1 MAGIDIKN
9 KILDSHMHVSGEK
22 KKEEYSI
29 CRSTAGGHIT
39 GKWQNKDPRYAGN
52 KIFAGYGMLLLLF
65 ILYFHSVSI
74 LENNVVFAQTSP
86 TTSNLLNDRSP
97 SFLEAYWTDN
107 SESTS
112 SSSSAPSNN
121 NNNSIKK
128 EVGPGEGASTLA
140 IVLVNKGR
148 SEITALTGY
157 LTLPSSGFNSIEGEN
172 LVNSSNISVA
182 SHDSIV
188 KPGETFTLYFT
199 INVLNNAEVG
209 AYSGLLKLVYSKVLE
224 VGQISA
230 SMAVPFRITGKVIL
244 DAVSSTQNLVAGSP
258 NDLRILMKNEG
269 SADASGVIVTITSV
283 TDGTATTTPTVSHNK
298 NNNNN
303 DESNGESIRNN
314 SDSDNNVTAS
324 SSTDEAATT
333 ENGQEAGSEASIVSL
348 QTTTFNV
355 GNIPADGA
363 AFITPTVYPSYSSG
377 GTIQNLNLEISY
389 NDAYGTKIT
398 TDKSIGIVISPNP
411 PESVLS
417 ISPINVINTSNL
429 GNASASS
436 VNGEDNTDR
445 EEDTILLRAGRIEE
459 VKFLVSNNGDTP
471 LKDVVLSLDS
481 SLDSVKIL
489 GDSRWTF
496 SYMNALSKQE
506 LSTQVFAAENVIATP
521 IEFTVDA
528 EYISG
533 GQSKADSLSIGA
545 YVDGMIKIEAYD
557 FALND
562 IGGTPN
568 LVGNLLNQGNTIALF
583 TTVEMINTGQANTLT
598 SSSSTTVEQPTRP
611 LVRNFP
617 PQQYLGDLSENSP
630 LPFSIPLNIDKDTPR
645 GMYPISIRVTYTDNL
660 RNMHELILNG
670 TVNYT
675 PKSTVSTTELG
686 GILGSGELSFF
697 IILVVIILAI
707 ISILAIIVIR
717 KRKNE
722 KRKSFNRNN
731 EDVELFDD
739 KPFSADNKKA
749 SGMKQ

>member
-9 KILDSHMHVSGEK
+9 KVLDSHMHVTSK
-22 KKEEYSI
+22 K
-29 CRSTAGGHIT
+29 
-39 GKWQNKDPRYAGN
+39 GKWRNKYSKYAGN
-52 KIFAGYGMLLLLF
+52 KIFAGYGILLLLF
-65 ILYFHSVSI
+65 IPYSHGISI

-86 TTSNLLNDRSP
+86 TTSDPLTDRSP

-107 SESTS
+107 SESTPS
-112 SSSSAPSNN
+112 SSSSTSSN
-121 NNNSIKK
+121 NNNSIKN

-140 IVLVNKGR
+140 VVLVNKGR

-157 LTLPSSGFNSIEGEN
+157 LTLPSSGFRAIEGEN

-188 KPGETFTLYFT
+188 KPGETFTLHFT
-199 INVLNNAEVG
+199 IDVLNNAKVG

-230 SMAVPFRITGKVIL
+230 PMAVPFRITGKVIL

-258 NDLRILMKNEG
+258 NDLRILIRNEG
-269 SADASGVIVTITSV
+269 SADANGVIATVTDV
-283 TDGTATTTPTVSHNK
+283 TDGTTTATPAVSNNK

-303 DESNGESIRNN
+303 DESNSESIRNN
-314 SDSDNNVTAS
+314 SDSDINVTAS
-324 SSTDEAATT
+324 SSTDEATT
-333 ENGQEAGSEASIVSL
+333 SEDGQEADSEASIISL
-348 QTTTFNV
+348 RTTTFNV
-355 GNIPADGA
+355 GNIPAGGS

-377 GTIQNLNLEISY
+377 GTIQNLNLEIFY

-417 ISPINVINTSNL
+417 ISPINIINTSNL
-429 GNASASS
+429 GNAGSANS
-436 VNGEDNTDR
+436 EDNVDR
-445 EEDTILLRAGRIEE
+445 EEDTILLKAGKIEE
-459 VKFLVSNNGDTP
+459 VTFLVSNNGGTP

-496 SYMNALSKQE
+496 SSMDASSKQE

-521 IEFTVDA
+521 IEFTVDT

-533 GQSKADSLSIGA
+533 GQSKMDSLSIGA
-545 YVDGMIKIEAYD
+545 YVDGEIRIKAYD
-557 FALND
+557 LALND

-583 TTVEMINTGQANTLT
+583 TTVEMINTGQTNTST
-598 SSSSTTVEQPTRP
+598 SSSSTTTEQPPRP

-630 LPFSIPLNIDKDTPR
+630 LPFSIPLNIDKDTPKDI
-645 GMYPISIRVTYTDNL
+645 YPISIRVTYTDNL
-660 RNMHELILNG
+660 RNTHELILNG

-675 PKSTVSTTELG
+675 PKSTDSTTELG
-686 GILGSGELSFF
+686 GILGSGELSS
-697 IILVVIILAI
+697 IIIPVVIILAI
-707 ISILAIIVIR
+707 ISILAIVVRRRR
-717 KRKNE
+717 KGE
-722 KRKSFNRNN
+722 KRKSFNKNN
-731 EDVELFDD
+731 EDLELFDD

-749 SGMKQ
+749 SGVKP

>member
-1 MAGIDIKN
+1 MAGVDIKN
-9 KILDSHMHVSGEK
+9 KVLDSHMHVSSK
-22 KKEEYSI
+22 K
-29 CRSTAGGHIT
+29 
-39 GKWQNKDPRYAGN
+39 GKWRNKDSKYAGN
-52 KIFAGYGMLLLLF
+52 KIFAGYGILLLLF
-65 ILYFHSVSI
+65 IPYSHGISI

-86 TTSNLLNDRSP
+86 TTSDLLTDRSP

-107 SESTS
+107 SESTPS
-112 SSSSAPSNN
+112 SSSSTSSN
-121 NNNSIKK
+121 NNNSIKN

-140 IVLVNKGR
+140 VVLVNKGR

-157 LTLPSSGFNSIEGEN
+157 LTLPSSGFRAIEGEN

-199 INVLNNAEVG
+199 INVLNNSEVG

-258 NDLRILMKNEG
+258 NDLRILIRNEG
-269 SADASGVIVTITSV
+269 SADANGVIATVTDV
-283 TDGTATTTPTVSHNK
+283 TDGTTTATPAVSNNK
-298 NNNNN
+298 NNNDN

-324 SSTDEAATT
+324 SSTDEATT
-333 ENGQEAGSEASIVSL
+333 SEDGQEADSEASIISL
-348 QTTTFNV
+348 RTTTFNV
-355 GNIPADGA
+355 GNIPAGGS

-417 ISPINVINTSNL
+417 ISPINIINTSNL
-429 GNASASS
+429 GNAGSANSEA
-436 VNGEDNTDR
+436 NIDR
-445 EEDTILLRAGRIEE
+445 EEDTILLKAGKIEE
-459 VKFLVSNNGDTP
+459 VTFLVSNNGDTP

-496 SYMNALSKQE
+496 SSMDASSKQE

-521 IEFTVDA
+521 IEFTVDT

-533 GQSKADSLSIGA
+533 GQSKMDSLSIGA
-545 YVDGMIKIEAYD
+545 YVDGEIRIKAYD
-557 FALND
+557 LALND

-583 TTVEMINTGQANTLT
+583 TTVEMINTGQANTST
-598 SSSSTTVEQPTRP
+598 SSSSTTTEQPPRP

-630 LPFSIPLNIDKDTPR
+630 LPFSIPLNIDKGTPR
-645 GMYPISIRVTYTDNL
+645 DIYPISIRVTYTDNL
-660 RNMHELILNG
+660 RNTHELILNG

-675 PKSTVSTTELG
+675 PKSTDSTAELG
-686 GILGSGELSFF
+686 GILGSGELSF
-697 IILVVIILAI
+697 IIIPVVIILAI
-707 ISILAIIVIR
+707 ISILAIVVRRRR
-717 KRKNE
+717 KGE
-722 KRKSFNRNN
+722 KRKSFNKNN
-731 EDVELFDD
+731 EDPELFDD
-739 KPFSADNKKA
+739 KPFSADNKKV
-749 SGMKQ
+749 SGVKQ

>member
-1 MAGIDIKN
+1 MTDIGIKN
-9 KILDSHMHVSGEK
+9 KELDSRNHLSS
-22 KKEEYSI
+22 KKEEYSMS
-29 CRSTAGGHIT
+29 RSDIT
-39 GKWQNKDPRYAGN
+39 RSVKGKWQDKDSSVGS
-52 KIFAGYGMLLLLF
+52 KILITCGILLLLF
-65 ILYFHSVSI
+65 IPYFHSSSM
-74 LENNVVFAQTSP
+74 LENNAVFAQSTPS
-86 TTSNLLNDRSP
+86 TSNPLTDRSP

-107 SESTS
+107 SRSTS
-112 SSSSAPSNN
+112 SSSTSSSNN
-121 NNNSIKK
+121 NPIKK

-140 IVLVNKGR
+140 VVLVNKGR

-157 LTLPSSGFNSIEGEN
+157 LTLPSSRFRSIEGEN

-199 INVLNNAEVG
+199 IDVLNNAEVG

-230 SMAVPFRITGKVIL
+230 PMAVPFRITGKVIL

-258 NDLRILMKNEG
+258 NDLKILIRNEG
-269 SADASGVIVTITSV
+269 SADASGVIATVTSV
-283 TDGTATTTPTVSHNK
+283 TDGTATTTPTVSNNK

-333 ENGQEAGSEASIVSL
+333 ENGQEADSEASIISL

-355 GNIPADGA
+355 GNIPAGGA

-398 TDKSIGIVISPNP
+398 TDKSIGMVISPNA

-429 GNASASS
+429 GDANSANG

-445 EEDTILLRAGRIEE
+445 EEDTISLRAGRIEE
-459 VKFLVSNNGDTP
+459 VKFLVSNNGDIP

-496 SYMNALSKQE
+496 SSINASSKQE

-533 GQSKADSLSIGA
+533 GQSKTDSLSIGA
-545 YVDGMIKIEAYD
+545 YVDGVIKIEAYD

-583 TTVEMINTGQANTLT
+583 TAVEMINTGQANMLT
-598 SSSSTTVEQPTRP
+598 SSSTTTEQPTRP

-660 RNMHELILNG
+660 RNIHELILNG

-675 PKSTVSTTELG
+675 PKSTGSTTELG
-686 GILGSGELSFF
+686 GILGSGKLSFF

-707 ISILAIIVIR
+707 ISILAIIIIR
-717 KRKNE
+717 TRKNE
-722 KRKSFNRNN
+722 KRKSLNRNN